1 MKKLIVAL
9 IASAAAMSAA
19 QAQTQTQTGA
29 PRAYVGAGVAIADHE
44 FKLAG
49 ATNVDTSD
57 YKASGKFFGG
67 YDFNQTWGVEAGYT
81 NFRDA
86 RVSYAIGGANVSGE
100 TDGESFYVAAKATMP
115 INAQLSLYGKLGAA
129 HNKSELVTQNA
140 AQNQSD
146 SETEAYGAVGAEYKL
161 NQNLSVIGEY
171 ERYGNSRDFGAKA
184 DVWTIGAK
192 YSF

>member
-1 MKKLIVAL
+1 MKKLIVVL

-19 QAQTQTQTGA
+19 QAQTGV

-49 ATNVDTSD
+49 ASNVDTSG

-67 YDFNQTWGVEAGYT
+67 YEFNPMWGVEAGYT
-81 NFRDA
+81 SFRDA
-86 RVSYAIGGANVSGE
+86 LVSYTIGGVNVIGE
-100 TDGESFYVAAKATMP
+100 TDGESYYLAAKATMP
-115 INAQLSLYGKLGAA
+115 INAQFSLYGKLGAA
-129 HNKSELVTQNA
+129 HNKSELVTLNA
-140 AQNQSD
+140 GQNQSD
-146 SETEAYGAVGAEYKL
+146 SETEAYGALGAEYKL
-161 NQNLSVIGEY
+161 NQNLSVVGEY

>member
-9 IASAAAMSAA
+9 ITSAAAMSAA
-19 QAQTQTQTGA
+19 QAQTGA
-29 PRAYVGAGVAIADHE
+29 PRAYVGAGLAIADHE

-67 YDFNQTWGVEAGYT
+67 YEFNQMWGVEAGYT

-86 RVSYAIGGANVSGE
+86 RVSYAIGGTNVSGE

-115 INAQLSLYGKLGAA
+115 INAQFSLYGKLGAA
-129 HNKSELVTQNA
+129 HNKSELVTLNA
-140 AQNQSD
+140 AQNQYD
-146 SETEAYGAVGAEYKL
+146 SETEAYGALGAEYKL